1 MGSSRLIKCRT
12 SCQRVV
18 GTYNW
23 KSKPQPYFPTRR
35 GETIMTHTFTFEPLL
50 TIADIM
56 RIFCVSQITVYRW
69 LDLARQGKHP
79 LPLPIGDGIGNRKQK
94 RRLRWS
100 REAILAYLNAS
111 NPQASPTTESA
122 AQRQRRHSSAMS
134 RLKAKGVRIVTPKQH
149 EVRNMIHQNPKTQRG
164 GN

>member
-1 MGSSRLIKCRT
+1 
-12 SCQRVV
+12 
-18 GTYNW
+18 
-23 KSKPQPYFPTRR
+23 
-35 GETIMTHTFTFEPLL
+35 MTHTFTFEPLL

-79 LPLPIGDGIGNRKQK
+79 LPLPIGECIGNHKQK
-94 RRLRWS
+94 RRLRWN

-111 NPQASPTTESA
+111 SPQVPETESA
-122 AQRQRRHSSAMS
+122 SQRSKRHTLAMN
-134 RLKAKGVRIVTPKQH
+134 RLKAKGVRIVAPKQH

>member
-1 MGSSRLIKCRT
+1 
-12 SCQRVV
+12 
-18 GTYNW
+18 
-23 KSKPQPYFPTRR
+23 
-35 GETIMTHTFTFEPLL
+35 MTHTPTLEPLL

-79 LPLPIGDGIGNRKQK
+79 LPLPIGECIGNRRQKQ
-94 RRLRWS
+94 RLRWN

-122 AQRQRRHSSAMS
+122 TQRQRRHTLAVN
-134 RLKAKGVRIVTPKQH
+134 RLKAKGVRVSTSN
-149 EVRNMIHQNPKTQRG
+149 VRVKET
-164 GN
+164 